1 MKKAL
6 EKARKRKD
14 IIDNCIEYEK
24 AYVFGNTNDDNYI
37 GGDHIPR
44 VVMKTDGTLTTLPE
58 VDDKLGKEIKTHT
71 IPQETTITY
80 VEPADYIPKEI
91 RKKYKLGEY
100 ADDEG

>member
-1 MKKAL
+1 MITYEEAL

-37 GGDHIPR
+37 GGDHIPI

-58 VDDKLGKEIKTHT
+58 VDDKLGKEIKKHT
-71 IPQETTITY
+71 I
-80 VEPADYIPKEI
+80 
-91 RKKYKLGEY
+91 KK
-100 ADDEG
+100 